1 MRQEQIYEQ
10 ALERIRA
17 RRRAVQQQQ
26 ELRTEQIRTELP
38 ETAELDKQL
47 RSFCLSMAHLLAT
60 DSGDHTERL
69 QALER
74 HTRDADVMLRQILQ
88 AHGYPADYLDV
99 HYTCTS
105 CNDNGFVGGIPCTCL
120 EQEIGK
126 IRAEQ
131 LNARSRL
138 AISSFA
144 EFSLSYY
151 SALPPEQ
158 YRAMEQNLMQ
168 CRQYAEQFSPSTSG
182 NLLMFGGTGLG
193 KTHLSLAIANVLLQ
207 KGYSIIY
214 DSVASLMHILEQEQ
228 FDRGRP
234 EEDTLT
240 ALLECDLLILDD
252 FGAEFDTKFSRSK
265 IYEILNSRMNARRP
279 LIVNTNLSNTEMQEK
294 YGDRILSRLLSGAR
308 VLPFYGRDIRLQK
321 GLQRTNNESTLF

>member
-17 RRRAVQQQQ
+17 RRRAAQQQQ
-26 ELRTEQIRTELP
+26 ELRTEQIRTEIP

-47 RSFCLSMAHLLAT
+47 RSFCLSMARVLTT
-60 DSGDHTERL
+60 DRGDHTARL

-74 HTRDADVMLRQILQ
+74 HTREADAMLRQILQ

-99 HYTCTS
+99 HYTCTQCS
-105 CNDNGFVGGIPCTCL
+105 DTGFAGGRPCTCL

-131 LNARSRL
+131 LNTRSRL
-138 AISSFA
+138 AVSSFA

-151 SALPPEQ
+151 STLPPEQ
-158 YRAMEQNLMQ
+158 YRAMEQNLRQ
-168 CRQYAEQFSPSTSG
+168 CVEYAEQFSPDTAG

-193 KTHLSLAIANVLLQ
+193 KTHLSLAVANVLLQ

-214 DSVASLMHILEQEQ
+214 DSVTALMHILEQEH
-228 FDRGRP
+228 FGRGRAD
-234 EEDTLT
+234 EDTLT

-252 FGAEFDTKFSRSK
+252 FGAEFDTSFTRSM
-265 IYEILNSRMNARRP
+265 IYTILNSRMNARKP

-308 VLPFYGRDIRLQK
+308 MLPFYGRDIRLQK
-321 GLQRTNNESTLF
+321 GLQRVNG